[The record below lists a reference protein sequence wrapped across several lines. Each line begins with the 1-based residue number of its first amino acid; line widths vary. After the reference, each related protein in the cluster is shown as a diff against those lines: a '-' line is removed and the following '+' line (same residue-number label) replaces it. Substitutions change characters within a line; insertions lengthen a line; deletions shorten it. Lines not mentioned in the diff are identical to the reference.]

1 MTADADKLLI
11 RPTVRRPGRRRRQ
24 PTDTSR
30 ARTRPRLRAVNES
43 FGSGP
48 PSSAP
53 TCQPPRTTP
62 ICSLT
67 VRLAGSRR
75 PEQHDVLAAVEEVE
89 LAEVLDQGLLDAV
102 LEGEVEL
109 LERFSGGEAGGPDA
123 TLAAVRFA

>member
-67 VRLAGSRR
+67 VRLAGARR
-75 PEQHDVLAAVEEVE
+75 PEEADVGVLGDPGQLREVE
-89 LAEVLDQGLLDAV
+89 DEWLLGAGL
-102 LEGEVEL
+102 
-109 LERFSGGEAGGPDA
+109 GGEIEVFER
-123 TLAAVRFA
+123 L

>member
-24 PTDTSR
+24 RTDTSR
-30 ARTRPRLRAVNES
+30 ARTRSRLRAVNES

-62 ICSLT
+62 ISSLT
-67 VRLAGSRR
+67 VALAG
-75 PEQHDVLAAVEEVE
+75 AAGPAD
-89 LAEVLDQGLLDAV
+89 AEVLGAVDPLQRPQRLLRGLRD
-102 LEGEVEL
+102 
-109 LERFSGGEAGGPDA
+109 R
-123 TLAAVRFA
+123 

>member
-11 RPTVRRPGRRRRQ
+11 RPTMRRPGRRRRQ
-24 PTDTSR
+24 RTDTSR
-30 ARTRPRLRAVNES
+30 ARTRSRLRAVNES

-67 VRLAGSRR
+67 VRLAGAGRA
-75 PEQHDVLAAVEEVE
+75 EEADV
-89 LAEVLDQGLLDAV
+89 AV
-102 LEGEVEL
+102 LVDSGQLSEMQDERL
-109 LERFSGGEAGGPDA
+109 LGAGLGGE
-123 TLAAVRFA
+123 